1 MIVIFHLVVEM
12 TAVILHF
19 VKVQTLVRVFVVIL
33 KLTESGAF
41 TKSGSITAIATSFNN
56 LSNLEIP
63 AKSSRANLGVR
74 GYRVNKF
81 KKLRLNNFR
90 NNQNEQA
97 KRKDKMR
104 KKEEREK
111 GKRIRDNQSLEFAA
125 GRFSIQA

>member
-1 MIVIFHLVVEM
+1 M
-12 TAVILHF
+12 TAFILHF

-33 KLTESGAF
+33 KLTESRAF

-81 KKLRLNNFR
+81 KKLRLNNFS

-111 GKRIRDNQSLEFAA
+111 GKRIRDNQSLKFAA
-125 GRFSIQA
+125 GRFSVQG

>member
-1 MIVIFHLVVEM
+1 M
-12 TAVILHF
+12 
-19 VKVQTLVRVFVVIL
+19 IL

-74 GYRVNKF
+74 GYTVNKS
-81 KKLRLNNFR
+81 KKIRLNNFS

-97 KRKDKMR
+97 KRKDKIR
-104 KKEEREK
+104 KKGRK
-111 GKRIRDNQSLEFAA
+111 GKREKDRGQSIFGICRRKIFNSSVERVLRSQRSV
-125 GRFSIQA
+125 GNSHSIIFVPVLDRT

>member
-1 MIVIFHLVVEM
+1 M

-19 VKVQTLVRVFVVIL
+19 VKVQTLVRVFVVII

-74 GYRVNKF
+74 GYRVTKF
-81 KKLRLNNFR
+81 KKLRLNNFS

-104 KKEEREK
+104 KKYFQSVLVNYK
-111 GKRIRDNQSLEFAA
+111 LDSTTQPIKWGKIILN
-125 GRFSIQA
+125 G

>member
-1 MIVIFHLVVEM
+1 M
-12 TAVILHF
+12 
-19 VKVQTLVRVFVVIL
+19 IL
-33 KLTESGAF
+33 KLTQSGAF
-41 TKSGSITAIATSFNN
+41 MKSGSITATATSFNN

-63 AKSSRANLGVR
+63 AKSSIANLGVR
-74 GYRVNKF
+74 VYTVTKF
-81 KKLRLNNFR
+81 KKLRLNRFS

-111 GKRIRDNQSLEFAA
+111 GKTIGDNQCLEFAA

>member
-1 MIVIFHLVVEM
+1 M

-19 VKVQTLVRVFVVIL
+19 VRGTDLLRVFVVIL

-41 TKSGSITAIATSFNN
+41 TKSCSMTALATSFNN

-63 AKSSRANLGVR
+63 AKSSRAYLGVR

-81 KKLRLNNFR
+81 KKLRLNNFS
-90 NNQNEQA
+90 NNKNKQA
-97 KRKDKMR
+97 KQKDKMR

-111 GKRIRDNQSLEFAA
+111 GKRIRDNQSVQFAA

>member
-1 MIVIFHLVVEM
+1 M
-12 TAVILHF
+12 TAFILHF

-33 KLTESGAF
+33 KLTETGAF

-63 AKSSRANLGVR
+63 AKSSRANNLGVR

-81 KKLRLNNFR
+81 KELRLNNFS